1 MRQTGQTWLTVPETI
16 RIELVGAP
24 PLGVGGKDVILY
36 IMQQLRRNT
45 VALERAVEYG
55 GPGLAHLSVDARFAI
70 SNMTAEFGGLAG
82 VCEPDAVTAAYVARR
97 KDERFR
103 KGAVYLRPDEGASC
117 ASALR
122 LARLIDR
129 RRRLHDRPEQGRLAR
144 RALPVAGQRA
154 TGQ

>member
-70 SNMTAEFGGLAG
+70 SNMTAECVG
-82 VCEPDAVTAAYVARR
+82 V
-97 KDERFR
+97 
-103 KGAVYLRPDEGASC
+103 S
-117 ASALR
+117 
-122 LARLIDR
+122 
-129 RRRLHDRPEQGRLAR
+129 
-144 RALPVAGQRA
+144 RA
-154 TGQ
+154 